1 VGGDKKITN
10 LTRRKIPGPP
20 WPGIFLPT
28 SQTPHPPWQLRWIR
42 KSVILTEEFL
52 TIMAKLTI
60 GFGVLLI
67 LLGLFGFVSTGSAH
81 PTALIPAGIGILF
94 VLFGVMANTENS
106 KKRMLWMHISV
117 TVALLTFLGMIP
129 AAIDTIRLSRGVSFP
144 HPAAVVEKGALA
156 LFSLIYVLFCVRSFI
171 AARRSRLA

>member
-1 VGGDKKITN
+1 VPAI
-10 LTRRKIPGPP
+10 LEHPGP
-20 WPGIFLPT
+20 L
-28 SQTPHPPWQLRWIR
+28 HRIR
-42 KSVILTEEFL
+42 KSVILTLAQEFL

-67 LLGLFGFVSTGSAH
+67 LLGIVGFVSTGSAH
-81 PTALIPAGIGILF
+81 PTALIPAGIGLLF
-94 VLFGVMANTENS
+94 VIFGIVANTENP

-117 TVALLTFLGMIP
+117 TVALLVFLMMIP
-129 AAIDTIRLSRGVSFP
+129 AAIDTIRLSRGVAFP

-171 AARRSRLA
+171 NARRSRLA

>member
-1 VGGDKKITN
+1 
-10 LTRRKIPGPP
+10 
-20 WPGIFLPT
+20 
-28 SQTPHPPWQLRWIR
+28 
-42 KSVILTEEFL
+42 
-52 TIMAKLTI
+52 MAKLTI

-67 LLGLFGFVSTGSAH
+67 LLGIFGYVSTGSAH
-81 PTALIPAGIGILF
+81 PTALIPAGIGLLF

-129 AAIDTIRLSRGVSFP
+129 AAVDTIRLSRGVSFP